1 MGDSGVEAAE
11 ISLHETSER
20 LTMSL
25 VKETVCTKCG
35 KRFSWKVERP
45 SDGYWDRFR
54 NDDGDILA
62 NWFRTNSLCWDHA
75 FEQMPERFKIIIRTE
90 FYEEVSAPA

>member
-1 MGDSGVEAAE
+1 MGCSCVEAAE
-11 ISLHETSER
+11 ILVHESSER

-25 VKETVCTKCG
+25 IKDAACSSCG
-35 KRFSWKVERP
+35 KKFSWKVERP

-75 FEQMPERFKIIIRTE
+75 FEKMPERFKSIIRTE
-90 FYEEVSAPA
+90 FYEESSPA

>member
-1 MGDSGVEAAE
+1 MGGSGVETAE
-11 ISLHETSER
+11 VFVHERSEE

-25 VKETVCTKCG
+25 IKDAVCSSCG
-35 KRFSWKVERP
+35 KQFSWKVERP

-75 FEQMPERFKIIIRTE
+75 FEKMPERFKAIIRTE
-90 FYEEVSAPA
+90 FYEETSSPA